1 MCAGLLAIGA
11 VVAVCNWWVIASTRD
26 RVYPSVDSLP
36 DNAVGLVLGTSPYA
50 RDGGPNA
57 HFAGRMD
64 TAAAVWAAG
73 KVRHLLLSGANPSE
87 RYNEP
92 RAMFEALRDRGVPEQ
107 AMTLDFA
114 GFRTLDSLIRAQQI
128 FGLERLTIISQRYHG
143 YRSLFIAR
151 HRGLDAV
158 AVAAPTNPV
167 VTQSRRT
174 EIREVFARVKAVLDL
189 YFTAKA
195 PKFLGEREPIEL
207 D

>member
-1 MCAGLLAIGA
+1 MCAGLLALGA

-36 DNAVGLVLGTSPYA
+36 TNAVGLVLGTSPFA

-64 TAAAVWAAG
+64 TAAAAWSEG

-92 RAMFEALRDRGVPEQ
+92 RAMYEALRERGVPEQ

-114 GFRTLDSLIRAQQI
+114 GFRTLDSMIRAKQI

-151 HRGLDAV
+151 HRGIDAV
-158 AVAAPTNPV
+158 AVAAPTRPAI
-167 VTQSRRT
+167 TQSRRT
-174 EIREVFARVKAVLDL
+174 EVREVFARVKAVLDL
-189 YFTAKA
+189 YLTAKE
-195 PKFLGEREPIEL
+195 PKLLGKREPIEL